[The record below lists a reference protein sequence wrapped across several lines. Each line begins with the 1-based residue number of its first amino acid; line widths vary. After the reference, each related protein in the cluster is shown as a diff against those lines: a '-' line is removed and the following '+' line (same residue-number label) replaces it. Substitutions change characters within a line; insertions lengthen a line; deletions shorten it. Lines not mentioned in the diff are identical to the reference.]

1 MEKHN
6 TGMKLSELFSCL
18 KRYKSYDFSEK
29 ETCGI
34 THDSRKVKRGY
45 VFIAI
50 NGHKFN
56 GHDFIADAIEKGASA
71 VVVEKKTE
79 VSAQIPQIVVPNTR
93 EALAFIS
100 SCFYGEPSS
109 KMTVI
114 GITGTNGKTT
124 TSYFTKSIIHASGN
138 DAGLIGTIQYQIG
151 KRVIPAQET
160 TPESVEIQG
169 YLSEMLKSHIKYA
182 VIEASSHALSQHRLD
197 RVCFHSAIFTNLSAE
212 HLDYHEDIR
221 NYRAEKLKLVKG
233 LGPGAFAILN
243 ADHNASKHFA
253 ENTGAHIV
261 WYGIRRKKADVT
273 AEEIH
278 TGTHTTKFSLNSP
291 WGKRAVTLKLI
302 GRHNIYNA
310 LAAAANGLAIGFTID
325 TVKTGIEALCAVPG
339 RLEKIDCGQ
348 DFRIYVDF
356 AHTHQALQV
365 TLSALRE
372 TATGRILLVFGCGGD
387 RDRKKRPKMG
397 HIAEKYSDIFWITS
411 DNPRSEDPDK
421 IISEIKKGVKRDA
434 CFRLQPD
441 RKTAIEEALFEAK
454 SGDIVLI
461 AGKGHEQYQ
470 ISKDTVIPFD
480 DREIVRQF
488 LHNNLVVNI
497 K

>member
-1 MEKHN
+1 
-6 TGMKLSELFSCL
+6 MKLSELFSCL
-18 KRYKSYDFSEK
+18 KRYKPYDFAEK

-34 THDSRKVKRGY
+34 THDSRKVKKGY

-50 NGHKFN
+50 KGHKLN
-56 GHDFIADAIEKGASA
+56 GHDFIADAIEKGAIA
-71 VVVEKKTE
+71 LVVEKRTE
-79 VSAQIPQIVVPNTR
+79 VTTQIPQIIVPNTR
-93 EALAFIS
+93 QALAFIS
-100 SCFYGEPSS
+100 SCFYGKPST

-151 KRVIPAQET
+151 KRIIPAQET
-160 TPESVEIQG
+160 TPESVEIQS
-169 YLSEMLKSHIKYA
+169 YLSEMVKSHIKYA

-197 RVCFHSAIFTNLSAE
+197 GVYFRSAIFTNLSAE
-212 HLDYHEDIR
+212 HLDYHENIR
-221 NYRAEKLKLVKG
+221 NYRVEKLKLVKG
-233 LGPGAFAILN
+233 LGTEAFAILN
-243 ADHNASKHFA
+243 ADHNTSKHFA
-253 ENTGAHIV
+253 ENTRSQII
-261 WYGIRRKKADVT
+261 WYGIKKKKADVT
-273 AEEIH
+273 AEAIH
-278 TGTHTTKFSLNSP
+278 TDTNTTKFILNTQ
-291 WGKRAVTLKLI
+291 WGKRTITLKLI

-310 LAAAANGLAIGFTID
+310 LAAAANGLAMGFTID
-325 TVKTGIEALCAVPG
+325 TVKTGIESLCAVSG
-339 RLEKIDCGQ
+339 RLERIDCGQ
-348 DFRIYVDF
+348 DFRIYIDF

-372 TATGRILLVFGCGGD
+372 TTKGRILLVFGCGGD

-421 IISEIKKGVKRDA
+421 IISEIKEGVRKEA

-441 RKTAIEEALFEAK
+441 RKTAIEEALLEAK
-454 SGDIVLI
+454 TGDVILI
-461 AGKGHEQYQ
+461 AGKGHEQHQ
-470 ISKDTVIPFD
+470 ISKDIIIPFD
-480 DREIVRQF
+480 DREIVKQF
-488 LHNNLVVNI
+488 LQNNLVLNA

>member
-1 MEKHN
+1 
-6 TGMKLSELFSCL
+6 MKLSELFSCL
-18 KRYKSYDFSEK
+18 KRYKFYDFAEK

-34 THDSRKVKRGY
+34 THDSRKVKKGY

-50 NGHKFN
+50 KGHKLN
-56 GHDFIADAIEKGASA
+56 GHDFIADAIEKGAIA
-71 VVVEKKTE
+71 LVVEKRTE
-79 VSAQIPQIVVPNTR
+79 VTTQIPQIIVPNTR
-93 EALAFIS
+93 QALAFIS
-100 SCFYGEPSS
+100 SCFYGEPST

-124 TSYFTKSIIHASGN
+124 TSYFTKSIIQASGN

-151 KRVIPAQET
+151 TRIIPAEET
-160 TPESVEIQG
+160 TPESVEIQS
-169 YLSEMLKSHIKYA
+169 YLSEMIKSHIKYA

-197 RVCFHSAIFTNLSAE
+197 RICFHSAIFTNLSAE
-212 HLDYHEDIR
+212 HLDYHENIR

-233 LGPGAFAILN
+233 LGPETFAILN

-253 ENTGAHIV
+253 ENTRSQII
-261 WYGIRRKKADVT
+261 WYGIKKKKADVT
-273 AEEIH
+273 AEAIH
-278 TGTHTTKFSLNSP
+278 TGTDTTTFLLNTQ
-291 WGKRAVTLKLI
+291 WGKRTITLKLI

-310 LAAAANGLAIGFTID
+310 LAAAANGLAMGFTID
-325 TVKTGIEALCAVPG
+325 TVKTGIESLCTVPG
-339 RLEKIDCGQ
+339 RLERIDCGR

-372 TATGRILLVFGCGGD
+372 TTTGRILLVFGCGGD

-421 IISEIKKGVKRDA
+421 IISEIKEGVKKDA
-434 CFRLQPD
+434 CFRLQSD

-454 SGDIVLI
+454 TGDIILI
-461 AGKGHEQYQ
+461 AGKGHEQHQ
-470 ISKDTVIPFD
+470 ISKDTIIPFD

-488 LHNNLVVNI
+488 LQNTLVLNG